1 MPIDINLL
9 RAEKGGDPEYW
20 RGVLRK
26 RFMDVALVDR
36 VIDLDQVSAHP
47 PSSYV
52 QSRQPCVA
60 RLLHPLQQ
68 AST

>member
-36 VIDLDQVSAHP
+36 VIDLDQVSAT
-47 PSSYV
+47 
-52 QSRQPCVA
+52 RQAAKSCQATPLA
-60 RLLHPLQQ
+60 HLHPVQQ
-68 AST
+68 ASI

>member
-36 VIDLDQVSAHP
+36 VIDLDQVSAT
-47 PSSYV
+47 
-52 QSRQPCVA
+52 RQAAKPCQATPLA
-60 RLLHPLQQ
+60 RLHPVQQ
-68 AST
+68 ASI

>member
-36 VIDLDQVSAHP
+36 VIDLDQVSCGPANQEGP
-47 PSSYV
+47 AFGT
-52 QSRQPCVA
+52 QALGACT
-60 RLLHPLQQ
+60 LHSAAPL
-68 AST
+68 

>member
-36 VIDLDQVSAHP
+36 VIDLDQVSGSP
-47 PSSYV
+47 
-52 QSRQPCVA
+52 
-60 RLLHPLQQ
+60 QQ
-68 AST
+68 ALNTVLNTTLATL